1 MLICLFI
8 YTGTGV
14 CGFLT
19 LGSNVSQ
26 DVLMSSPPPMI
37 LQSASQELS
46 LSCVSSPRTLFYTSV
61 AGVVSYSQ
69 DQVTGSVLE
78 VSVRPGDNITLY
90 CDCKKSTG
98 VYIVWYRNC
107 SHENQP
113 PFVLETRGPRIYDQ
127 KSFPRFK
134 FVDNTASNS
143 FDLLI
148 MNVTQSDEGIY
159 YCGTEQTKV
168 EETAYIGSK
177 SDYRYGNV
185 TTRIKLNSSDT
196 DHCQPP
202 RPSTQDCGECWTL
215 LFSLCPVSAVLSSLI
230 SALVAYH
237 LCRKKAKGPQVDEQK
252 PKSRR
257 QTEPNQVEDV
267 CYAALEIRQP
277 SQRPKKKKR
286 SQNSDFSTYS
296 AIKTSRI

>member
-202 RPSTQDCGECWTL
+202 RPSTQDC
-215 LFSLCPVSAVLSSLI
+215 
-230 SALVAYH
+230 
-237 LCRKKAKGPQVDEQK
+237 AKGPQVDEQK

>member
-1 MLICLFI
+1 MDRLHM
-8 YTGTGV
+8 
-14 CGFLT
+14 FL
-19 LGSNVSQ
+19 V
-26 DVLMSSPPPMI
+26 I
-37 LQSASQELS
+37 LL
-46 LSCVSSPRTLFYTSV
+46 
-61 AGVVSYSQ
+61 GVVSYSH

-113 PFVLETRGPRIYDQ
+113 PFVLETTGPRIYDL
-127 KSFPRFK
+127 KIFPRFK
-134 FVDNTASNS
+134 FVDNTSSNS
-143 FDLLI
+143 NDLLI

-159 YCGTEQTKV
+159 YCGTEHTKL
-168 EETAYIGSK
+168 EEKGHIAPKTN
-177 SDYRYGNV
+177 YRFGNI
-185 TTRIKLNSSDT
+185 TTRIILNSSDT

-252 PKSRR
+252 PTSRR
-257 QTEPNQVEDV
+257 QKEPNQVEDV

-286 SQNSDFSTYS
+286 SQSSDFSTYS
-296 AIKTSRI
+296 AIKTSRM